1 MMRLFLTVIAVLLA
15 SCATPTTVQRESDYE
30 VCRLSILRPPLQSNA
45 AISEADRQIRVRGV
59 NCAAYAGTI
68 LQQQQQGLD
77 QMQQGLRQMQQ
88 GSSMPTNPTQN
99 RTNTLSVACTKIG
112 DSSSQVYKFNAI
124 ACPFGYA
131 PSY

>member
-1 MMRLFLTVIAVLLA
+1 MMRIIFSVSAVLLA
-15 SCATPTTVQRESDYE
+15 SCATSTSVQSESDYE
-30 VCRLSILRPPLQSNA
+30 ICRLSMLRPPLQSAA
-45 AISEADRQIRVRGV
+45 AINEADRQIRVRGV

-88 GSSMPTNPTQN
+88 GSSIPSNQNQN
-99 RTNTLSVACTKIG
+99 RTNQMNASCTKIG
-112 DSSSQVYKFNAI
+112 DRSRQVYTFNSI
-124 ACPFGYA
+124 ACPAGYA